1 MSDFKRLEDYDREFL
16 LRAYEVLKSEG
27 FVRYTLPLIYARIYE
42 LEKSIIAENDMDEQK
57 RFARKEL
64 IKMAS
69 LSLQVKQ
76 TLDEIK

>member
-1 MSDFKRLEDYDREFL
+1 MAGFKRLEDYDREFL

-27 FVRYTLPLIYARIYE
+27 FVRYIIPLIDARIYE